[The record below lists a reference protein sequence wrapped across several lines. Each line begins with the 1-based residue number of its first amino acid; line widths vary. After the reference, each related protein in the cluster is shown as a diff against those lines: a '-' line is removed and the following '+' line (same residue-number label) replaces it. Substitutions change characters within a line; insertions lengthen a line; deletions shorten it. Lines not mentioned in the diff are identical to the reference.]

1 MCKTCHSRAIVELC
15 KTILKIEQNKV
26 DFYLLNQTKMDGP
39 YVSGIKKYMYS
50 CILNSF

>member
-1 MCKTCHSRAIVELC
+1 MCKTCYSHAKLELF

-39 YVSGIKKYMYS
+39 YVSGIKNT
-50 CILNSF
+50 CIHAS